1 MSKITDEIK
10 KRRTFAII
18 SHPDAGKTTLTE
30 KFLLYGGAI
39 NQAGSVKGKPGD
51 HFHQIPVPGHLPV
64 FSSHKPAPSI
74 HSLMQRAARPASR
87 EPFRTEAARSPQISV
102 PACINSQAWP
112 VSHSSI
118 RETSASTWN
127 WKARA
132 CLPTQKA

>member
-1 MSKITDEIK
+1 MKWLVKYVGPI
-10 KRRTFAII
+10 FFFI
-18 SHPDAGKTTLTE
+18 SEVEGNYIHLPAVPQS
-30 KFLLYGGAI
+30 
-39 NQAGSVKGKPGD
+39 QAAHLEPGD